1 MITHRFSLR
10 RVAALGLSVGVMA
23 LGAQGA
29 FAQSATGTA
38 GAQPAQSTQPA
49 QPALSAQS
57 LALKSA
63 LEAKLGRNATAI
75 QAYAQRGFKPIW
87 LTEDGGVNDHARVL
101 VQVLSKAGDHALPVA
116 KYQGS
121 LLSGRLA
128 AGSPQLEA
136 DLTAAYLSYAQDVGS
151 GLLEPRSV
159 DRELYFEREPRDPGL
174 LITQAGQATDMAAFL
189 DSLPPQDPAYRRL
202 VERFAAFR
210 SLAAQ
215 DIWGAPV
222 RKGRTLRPG
231 DRNDRVAAARA
242 RLTAMGDLDPNVY
255 DTQIQAATASDGTQV
270 AANDVQTDV
279 PVQTFDPTHF
289 DEPMVQALQRFQE
302 RHGLNLD
309 GVIGPATLK
318 QLNISPRTRA
328 EQIAVNLERMRWM
341 NRDLG
346 DRHILVNLAGFTM
359 AVMENG
365 REAFTSRVVV
375 GKARKHRTPE
385 FSETMTHMVINPTW
399 NVPRSIA
406 TKEILPK
413 LRANPNY
420 LANRGMRLIGADAS
434 TVDWST
440 VTPGT
445 FPGRIAQRPGRG
457 NALGTVKFMFPN
469 RHAIYLHDTPSKRL
483 FKRDVRAY
491 SHGCVRV
498 EKPHEFAAYLLTGQ
512 EAAPMDY
519 FQSVLRR
526 GRERRVD
533 LQDPLQV
540 HLTYRSAWIDE
551 QGIEQF
557 RGDIYGRDK
566 KIANAL
572 TRGGV
577 TILQ

>member
-1 MITHRFSLR
+1 M
-10 RVAALGLSVGVMA
+10 AALGLSVGVMA